1 MDARGELER
10 QVRRF
15 LFGRGQ
21 TQGPRSRAGGRGE
34 EVESRTRDVFPSCRN
49 VKTRHGTFA
58 YVRLATFN
66 VENDRV
72 FLREFIRIVGQL
84 SQDGLILDV
93 RHNGR
98 GLINAGERLLQL
110 LTPRPIDPSRFHF
123 LNSARTQQLAERHAF
138 LRPWRESIAQA
149 VETGAEYSQG
159 FPLLPLS
166 AYNDIGQI
174 YQGPVV
180 LVTDALCYSTT
191 DIFAAGFQDHRIGT
205 ILGVDGNTGAGGANV
220 WEYPDISTLLGDPSE
235 FPPSLP
241 GRASF
246 RFAVRRVTRV
256 GQSAG
261 LPLEDLG
268 VRPDERH
275 EIARRD
281 VLERNVDLI
290 SRAAALLDKMP
301 KQRLTATRMSEGRFR
316 VECANVDRVD
326 AYLDDRP
333 LSSREVR
340 RSPFALTVPA
350 GRRLPATKQ
359 LRLQGFREGELV
371 AATRVPLG

>member
-1 MDARGELER
+1 MKTSHGE
-10 QVRRF
+10 
-15 LFGRGQ
+15 
-21 TQGPRSRAGGRGE
+21 
-34 EVESRTRDVFPSCRN
+34 
-49 VKTRHGTFA
+49 FA
-58 YVRLATFN
+58 YVRIATFN
-66 VENDRV
+66 VENDQS
-72 FLREFIRIVGQL
+72 FLREFIRIVGRL

-93 RHNGR
+93 RNNGG

-110 LTPRPIDPSRFHF
+110 LTPRPIDPSLFHF

-149 VETGAEYSQG
+149 VQTGAEYSQG

-166 AYNDIGQI
+166 AYNDIGQT

-191 DIFAAGFQDHRIGT
+191 DIFAAGFQDHKIGT

-220 WEYPDISTLLGDPSE
+220 WEYPDISALLGDPRE
-235 FPPSLP
+235 FPPTLP
-241 GRASF
+241 GMASF

-256 GQSAG
+256 GKNAG

-268 VRPDERH
+268 VRPDELH
-275 EIARRD
+275 EITRRD

-290 SRAAALLDKMP
+290 TRAATLLDKMP
-301 KQRLTATRMSEGRFR
+301 KQRLTAERTGEDRFR

-333 LSSREVR
+333 LSSREAR
-340 RSPFALTVPA
+340 RNPFTLVVPA
-350 GRRLPATKQ
+350 GRRFPRMTQ
-359 LRLQGFREGELV
+359 LRLQGFRQGELV
-371 AATRVPLG
+371 AATRVPLQ